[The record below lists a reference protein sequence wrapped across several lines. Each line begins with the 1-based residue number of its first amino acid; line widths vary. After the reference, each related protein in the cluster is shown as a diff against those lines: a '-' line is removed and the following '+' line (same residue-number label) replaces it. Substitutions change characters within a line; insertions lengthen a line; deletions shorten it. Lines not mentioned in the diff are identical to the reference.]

1 MRRNLRWLWLYGLM
15 GLLVLM
21 WAARVQ
27 AQGLA
32 PPPSALASDYR
43 LGPGDTIGVLVF
55 QNPDLSLDAQVSE
68 SGVISYPLI
77 GTVGVGGLTLVEAQ
91 ASIALALRSG
101 GYVRDPQVSIVL
113 RQMRGHQV
121 SVLGQVSRPGRFV
134 LERLNTRV
142 SDMLAAAG
150 GITAAGGD
158 LLVVTGTRAGRPF
171 RRVIDVPALFAAQPS
186 GDDIVLAAGDTLY
199 VGKAPQFYIYG
210 EAQKPG
216 PHRLERGMTVRQAL
230 AAGGGPTARGSQNRL
245 RLHRRD
251 EQGRLV
257 ESAPS
262 LGDGVRP
269 DDVIHVGE
277 SLF

>member
-1 MRRNLRWLWLYGLM
+1 MRPTLRWLWLGGLI
-15 GLLVLM
+15 GLLAVV

-32 PPPSALASDYR
+32 PPPSVLASDYR

-91 ASIALALRSG
+91 AGIALALRSG

-121 SVLGQVSRPGRFV
+121 SVLGQVNRPGRFV

-158 LLVVTGTRAGRPF
+158 LLVVTGTRAGQPF
-171 RRVIDVPALFAAQPS
+171 RRVIDVPALFAAQP
-186 GDDIVLAAGDTLY
+186 
-199 VGKAPQFYIYG
+199 
-210 EAQKPG
+210 
-216 PHRLERGMTVRQAL
+216 
-230 AAGGGPTARGSQNRL
+230 
-245 RLHRRD
+245 
-251 EQGRLV
+251 
-257 ESAPS
+257 
-262 LGDGVRP
+262 
-269 DDVIHVGE
+269 
-277 SLF
+277 

>member
-134 LERLNTRV
+134 LENLNTRV

-251 EQGRLV
+251 EQGRLI

-269 DDVIHVGE
+269 DDVIYVGE